1 MENNIIQIKIWD
13 QTVGLMYWEQAR
25 GYAVFEYDRSFIQKG
40 LDIAPISMPIHAP
53 RSQKG
58 IPWTGDKDKLFQGL
72 PPVFADSLPDKWGS
86 LLFNRWIK
94 SHRHRKNITPVDQL
108 CYIGT
113 RGMGA
118 LEYLPSLEIGSE
130 EANKLDIQ
138 ELYEFSQEI
147 LHEREKTVLSSKD
160 ILWQDLI
167 KVGTSAGGN
176 HPKAIIAYNEENR
189 EIRSGQTKIPEGFKH
204 YILKFDE
211 KDKFPFTRVEFI
223 YYKMAQMAGIE
234 ISPSRLLETGRN
246 FHFMTERFDRK
257 DNEKI
262 HIQTMAAMEPLATS
276 YEELFKILRKLN
288 LPAGTF
294 SQLFRR
300 MVFNVMGGNIDDH
313 NKNFSFMMDKEG
325 IWTLA
330 PAYDLT
336 FSIDLSG
343 ARYMNS
349 HELTLNGKRN
359 NITQNDLIRV
369 AKENDISNYKEII
382 QQTGNSLQEFHKEA
396 EKYDIPEPISRAI
409 EKKLKELDISP
420 KMNFSI

>member
-1 MENNIIQIKIWD
+1 
-13 QTVGLMYWEQAR
+13 
-25 GYAVFEYDRSFIQKG
+25 
-40 LDIAPISMPIHAP
+40 
-53 RSQKG
+53 
-58 IPWTGDKDKLFQGL
+58 
-72 PPVFADSLPDKWGS
+72 
-86 LLFNRWIK
+86 
-94 SHRHRKNITPVDQL
+94 
-108 CYIGT
+108 
-113 RGMGA
+113 
-118 LEYLPSLEIGSE
+118 
-130 EANKLDIQ
+130 
-138 ELYEFSQEI
+138 
-147 LHEREKTVLSSKD
+147 
-160 ILWQDLI
+160 
-167 KVGTSAGGN
+167 
-176 HPKAIIAYNEENR
+176 
-189 EIRSGQTKIPEGFKH
+189 
-204 YILKFDE
+204 
-211 KDKFPFTRVEFI
+211 
-223 YYKMAQMAGIE
+223 MAQMAGIE

-246 FHFMTERFDRK
+246 FYFMTERFDRK